1 MRRIALLPVLLA
13 TFLGAPPAHA
23 WTWPVD
29 GPVLRPFLFGN
40 DPYAAGLHRGIDIG
54 AAPGTSVRAPRG
66 GLVRFVGA
74 VPGNGRSVTIETAD
88 GYSVTLLHLGAFSVA
103 RGATVA
109 EGDPVAV
116 VGPSDGIEHD
126 LPSVHLG
133 VRVTVDPQGYVD
145 PLPLLP
151 VVAPSVPEASEQEPP
166 AEPEPSVPETPSEA
180 PDTSVPEP
188 PAEGAP
194 VGQPHLPLQVPAA
207 SVPHPVHAPTIE
219 AAAEP
224 PIVTPVRDAAAPPT
238 VRSRP
243 TPTADSMVP
252 AAPATAGREREKVAH
267 TESAARPAASTSTQS
282 VSVPVDLPAHEP
294 ATRTEGE
301 SQEFRLPAITLAG
314 VLLLA
319 LLGMRR
325 RLVRR
330 RSSQRLYPG
339 RAVPR
344 ARVARTEAPQPTI
357 ESAKPRGLTET
368 PLREKPP
375 GRSRLRPGPDRS
387 GPRPDRGRAPARRR
401 STRQPVSVGLGTRR
415 RR

>member
-1 MRRIALLPVLLA
+1 VRRIALLPVLLA

-54 AAPGTSVRAPRG
+54 AAPGTPVRTPRA
-66 GLVRFVGA
+66 GLVRFAGS
-74 VPGNGRSVTIETAD
+74 VPGNGRTVTIETAD

-116 VGPSDGIEHD
+116 VGPSDGIEHE

-133 VRVTVDPQGYVD
+133 VRVTADAQGYVD

-151 VVAPSVPEASEQEPP
+151 LVAPSVPEASEPEPP

-180 PDTSVPEP
+180 PEASEPEP
-188 PAEGAP
+188 PVEEAP

-207 SVPHPVHAPTIE
+207 SVPHPVHAPAVE

-224 PIVTPVRDAAAPPT
+224 PTVTPVRDAAAPPT
-238 VRSRP
+238 VRSRS
-243 TPTADSMVP
+243 TPMAKSMVP
-252 AAPATAGREREKVAH
+252 AAPATAGREREKVARS
-267 TESAARPAASTSTQS
+267 ESAAPPRASTSTQS
-282 VSVPVDLPAHEP
+282 VSVPVEPPPPVP
-294 ATRTEGE
+294 ATRTEPE
-301 SQEFRLPAITLAG
+301 SAGLRLPAITLAA

-319 LLGMRR
+319 LTGMRR

-330 RSSQRLYPG
+330 RSSPRVYPG
-339 RAVPR
+339 RSVPR
-344 ARVARTEAPQPTI
+344 ARVARTEAPQPAI
-357 ESAKPRGLTET
+357 ESARPQGLTET
-368 PLREKPP
+368 PLRKKPP
-375 GRSRLRPGPDRS
+375 GRSRLRPSPDRS

-401 STRQPVSVGLGTRR
+401 STRQPVSAGLGTRR
-415 RR
+415 SR